1 MLVRRKIVIAGSSHT
16 CIHGVVKNII
26 HEKCRRSAQSLYNI
40 IIYIYIYISVEQLYR
55 VVSIDV
61 VVYNYYTTYVLC
73 PILYC

>member
-40 IIYIYIYISVEQLYR
+40 IIYIYIYIY
-55 VVSIDV
+55 
-61 VVYNYYTTYVLC
+61 
-73 PILYC
+73 P